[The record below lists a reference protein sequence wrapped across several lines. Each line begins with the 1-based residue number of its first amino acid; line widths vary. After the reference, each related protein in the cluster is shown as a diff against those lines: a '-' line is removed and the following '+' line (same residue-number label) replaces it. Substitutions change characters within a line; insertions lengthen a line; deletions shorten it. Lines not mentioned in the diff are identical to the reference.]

1 VSAVAPLAHRPRAGL
16 ARLVEVQYVT
26 TQPENEWMTL
36 YIITD
41 RGRLTLANATAIDD
55 LISTTVTPGNFG
67 LSART
72 CYVCAIVMLV
82 VS

>member
-1 VSAVAPLAHRPRAGL
+1 MSAVAPLAHRPRAGL

-55 LISTTVTPGNFG
+55 LMTPGNFG